1 MKLSRALR
9 QAGQSLASSRKERCL
24 AVGTASFLVCIRV
37 WGPGQGEDVQSC
49 HSITTVLEDGEKG
62 EYSRSL
68 NEARESAEEGSKM
81 ILKEDVQASS
91 EPKGAASGLGCP
103 GDDPGQECGVES
115 KKELSLTVGG
125 AGL

>member
-1 MKLSRALR
+1 MKLSRALCR
-9 QAGQSLASSRKERCL
+9 AGQSLASSRKERCL

-49 HSITTVLEDGEKG
+49 HLITTVLEDGEKG
-62 EYSRSL
+62 KYSRSL

-103 GDDPGQECGVES
+103 GMIPARSVGS
-115 KKELSLTVGG
+115 KVRRSL
-125 AGL
+125 A